1 MNFKI
6 MAISALANIILGSNL
21 FTRIKGVVERQ
32 EEKFLSGAEKRNAVL
47 NEIEVIGFEA
57 AKWVINL
64 GIELAVAWLRIQSKG
79 VK

>member
-1 MNFKI
+1 M
-6 MAISALANIILGSNL
+6 L
-21 FTRIKGVVERQ
+21 FRS
-32 EEKFLSGAEKRNAVL
+32 KFLSGAEKRNAVL

>member
-1 MNFKI
+1 